1 MHRFL
6 PIALS
11 ITLAAAGT
19 NAFATPT
26 ATIEI
31 TRFAFQPKEI
41 TVAPGTTIVWT
52 NHDEIPHTV
61 TSADKVLAS
70 KAMDTDD
77 VYQHTFDDEG
87 DVAYFCAVHPFMTG
101 IVHVRRP

>member
-1 MHRFL
+1 MHRY
-6 PIALS
+6 ISIGLS
-11 ITLAAAGT
+11 LALAAACD
-19 NAFATPT
+19 NAFA
-26 ATIEI
+26 ATVKVEV
-31 TRFAFQPKEI
+31 TRFAFTPKEI

-52 NHDEIPHTV
+52 NHDEVPHTI

-77 VYQHTFDDEG
+77 VYQHTFSDEG

-101 IVHVRRP
+101 VVHVRRP

>member
-1 MHRFL
+1 MQRYL
-6 PIALS
+6 ATTLS
-11 ITLAAAGT
+11 IALAAAST
-19 NAFATPT
+19 PASAATVS
-26 ATIEI
+26 IDI
-31 TRFAFQPKEI
+31 TRFAYAPKEI

-77 VYQHTFDDEG
+77 VYQHTFDAEG

-101 IVHVRRP
+101 VVHVRQP